1 MKKTIAIFSVFTVL
15 FIVSALLYDSLSGYS
30 APEDE
35 LVYFQT
41 PTPTAEDTPA
51 LTFETETPAATNLP
65 ASPTA
70 APPTSLPATA
80 PPLPTQ
86 EPILPLPDPTAPPTP
101 SSQLP
106 SATKDF
112 TVFNAAGKQISLSS
126 LAGKPVVMNFW
137 ASWCTPCQEEMDFFQ
152 QAYTLYGSDI
162 HFFMI
167 SIDTSQKDAQ
177 TFIQKKGY
185 TFDIYF
191 DSARQAQEAYSVSS
205 VPQTY
210 FIDRNGNIIAYK
222 ARTLSMSALING
234 ISRIK

>member
-1 MKKTIAIFSVFTVL
+1 MKKTIAIFSAFTAL
-15 FIVSALLYDSLSGYS
+15 LIISALLYDSLSSYS

-41 PTPTAEDTPA
+41 PSPTAIGTPSSVI
-51 LTFETETPAATNLP
+51 ETEIPAATELP
-65 ASPTA
+65 PSPTDI
-70 APPTSLPATA
+70 PSTTPPATA

-86 EPILPLPDPTAPPTP
+86 EPVLSLPDLTAAPTS

-106 SATKDF
+106 SATQDF
-112 TVFNAAGKQISLSS
+112 TVFNAAGKQIALSS
-126 LAGKPVVMNFW
+126 LAGKPIVMNFW

-152 QAYTLYGSDI
+152 QAYDLYGSDI

-177 TFIQKKGY
+177 AFIQKKGY

-191 DSARQAQEAYSVSS
+191 DSARQAQEAYHISS

-222 ARTLSMSALING
+222 AGTLSMSALING